1 MTVENERKKEY
12 LRRYRKAE
20 EELERLDVE
29 LRELRRITALKPM
42 SYDGMPHGS
51 GGAGDLSDFAV
62 KADRLRKKIIKAGYQ
77 RIRVFKEIRD
87 RIEALPDEKQ
97 KSVLIYR
104 YIKGMGWEEI
114 AVKMGY
120 TYRNVTKIHG
130 KALENLRINEK
141 SS

>member
-120 TYRNVTKIHG
+120 TYRHITRLHGEALSELKI
-130 KALENLRINEK
+130 
-141 SS
+141 